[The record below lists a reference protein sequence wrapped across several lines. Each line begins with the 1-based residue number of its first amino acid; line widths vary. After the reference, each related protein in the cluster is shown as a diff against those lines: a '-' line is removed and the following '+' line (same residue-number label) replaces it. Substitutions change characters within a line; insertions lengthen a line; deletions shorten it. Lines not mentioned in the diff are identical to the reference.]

1 MSKGFRSAD
10 ETQVL
15 TEQATT
21 AQIEEILRQDREQEA
36 RSEAK
41 RLQGTYGTCE
51 DCGGPIGAE
60 RLAALPSATRCVQCQ
75 ADWEAGRTSHSP
87 RS

>member
-36 RSEAK
+36 RSQEK
-41 RLQGTYGTCE
+41 RSQGTYGTCE
-51 DCGGPIGAE
+51 NCEGPIGEE
-60 RLAALPSATRCVQCQ
+60 RLAA
-75 ADWEAGRTSHSP
+75 AGRYPLRRVSGGLGGGPDFS
-87 RS
+87 

>member
-10 ETQVL
+10 DTQVL

-21 AQIEEILRQDREQEA
+21 ARIEEILRQDREQEA
-36 RSEAK
+36 RSQEK
-41 RLQGTYGTCE
+41 RLQGTDGTCE
-51 DCGGPIGAE
+51 NCEGPIGEE
-60 RLAALPSATRCVQCQ
+60 RLAALPAATRCVECQ